1 MQRSVSIV
9 SALVL
14 GLGASRAA
22 NARPMDPALS
32 RLVVDP
38 GCASS
43 PAPACLPDR
52 AAYHKLISQWGFA
65 LAPQPLHA
73 ARTTGLAG
81 FNVALLAALTGI
93 DDTADYWRRGTEG
106 EGELAAQAM
115 PGNPDPSAYL
125 QLYSLEIRKG
135 FGFGIEAAASV
146 GVMPDTSLVAW
157 GAELRVAVL
166 EGMRRGVWRFL
177 PDTSLGVA
185 LRQATGL
192 GELALGTLALD
203 ARFSKPLV
211 SPSGFV
217 LTPWLGYQ
225 WLGIAADS
233 TQVDLTPGIDP
244 LASCGFAGSN
254 VPAGSPDALAGDA
267 LAGDSSAADSSAG
280 DSSAVAA
287 SPFDG
292 SPLCRTGNAADF
304 ANSVSFGEADVQ
316 RQRVLLGVSYRQ
328 ELLELGAELITD
340 LLRPDAAQPDGAVR
354 RALRC
359 DAAGAN
365 CRPTPR
371 QWSLVL
377 QVGTVF

>member
-9 SALVL
+9 SAFVL
-14 GLGASRAA
+14 ALGASRAA

-38 GCASS
+38 GCTST

-52 AAYHKLISQWGFA
+52 AAYYKLISQWGFA
-65 LAPQPLHA
+65 IAPQPLHA

-106 EGELAAQAM
+106 EGQVAAQAV

-217 LTPWLGYQ
+217 LTPFLGYQ

-233 TQVDLTPGIDP
+233 TQVDLTPGIDA
-244 LASCGFAGSN
+244 LASCGFVGSN
-254 VPAGSPDALAGDA
+254 VPSGAPDALAGE
-267 LAGDSSAADSSAG
+267 SSAG
-280 DSSAVAA
+280 ESSALAA

-304 ANSVSFGEADVQ
+304 ANSVSFGDANVQ